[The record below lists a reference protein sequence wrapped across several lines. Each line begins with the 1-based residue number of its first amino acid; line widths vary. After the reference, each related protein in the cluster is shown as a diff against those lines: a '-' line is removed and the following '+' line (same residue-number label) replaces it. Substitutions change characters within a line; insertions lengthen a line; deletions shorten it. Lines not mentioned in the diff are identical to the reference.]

1 MEYCMKAQIK
11 RAGLLA
17 GGWLFIVL
25 GVIGLF
31 LPIMQ
36 GLLFIF
42 IGLLILSTEYVW
54 AHKLL
59 QKLRSRFPR
68 IAKML
73 DHAEQRVRG
82 WFGWSGRPVP
92 AAVRADD

>member
-1 MEYCMKAQIK
+1 MKAQIK
-11 RAGLLA
+11 RAGLLVA
-17 GGWLFIVL
+17 GWLFIVL

-36 GLLFIF
+36 GLLFIL

-59 QKLRSRFPR
+59 QKLRATFPR
-68 IAKML
+68 VSRML
-73 DHAEQRVRG
+73 DHAESRVRG
-82 WFGWSGRPVP
+82 WFGHSPRPAP
-92 AAVRADD
+92 ATAKADD